1 MKRSSAGAAAAAG
14 AGEEKPFEAMMERLE
29 ELVAKLEEGNLSL
42 EESIQSFEEGMAL
55 VKKCSGVLQQA
66 ELRIQKLTREAEER
80 VTTEGGGRSPRDEDD
95 ATDELPF

>member
-1 MKRSSAGAAAAAG
+1 MKRSSAGAAAAVG

-29 ELVAKLEEGNLSL
+29 ELVAKL
-42 EESIQSFEEGMAL
+42 EEGMAL

-95 ATDELPF
+95 ASDELPF